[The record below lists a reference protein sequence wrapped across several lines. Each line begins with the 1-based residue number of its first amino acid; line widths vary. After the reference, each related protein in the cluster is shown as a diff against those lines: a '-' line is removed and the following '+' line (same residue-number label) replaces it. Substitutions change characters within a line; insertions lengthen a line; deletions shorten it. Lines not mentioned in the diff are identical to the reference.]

1 MFNLLQLDKT
11 PDILKQFNYAFRS
24 SAENRLMNQ
33 ILCDSIANNSNDILR
48 KLARSIH
55 VAEHVVRQ

>member
-1 MFNLLQLDKT
+1 MLNFLQLEKS

-24 SAENRLMNQ
+24 NAKNRLMNQ
-33 ILCDSIANNSNDILR
+33 ILCDSIANNSSDILR

-55 VAEHVVRQ
+55 VAEHVVRL